1 MTLIGL
7 PCIIDAV
14 IFCNMV
20 LSIHWSGCCDAVGV
34 IVSLQQ
40 ESRLQILVSNAM
52 QDDRDGTHPACYP
65 LGNRSTHSAETRR
78 APLAQV
84 GWLDGEQ
91 SSLYL
96 NNNKRSRPTQMAS
109 KEEYWTSDI
118 VPGLGVRYGR
128 VKGP

>member
-40 ESRLQILVSNAM
+40 DSRLQILVSNAM
-52 QDDRDGTHPACYP
+52 QDERDGTHPACYP
-65 LGNRSTHSAETRR
+65 LGNRSPHKRRDQTGTTCSSRLAGCSTEQLISQQPQEESHYATWQATR
-78 APLAQV
+78 
-84 GWLDGEQ
+84 
-91 SSLYL
+91 
-96 NNNKRSRPTQMAS
+96 NT
-109 KEEYWTSDI
+109 
-118 VPGLGVRYGR
+118 GR
-128 VKGP
+128 VT